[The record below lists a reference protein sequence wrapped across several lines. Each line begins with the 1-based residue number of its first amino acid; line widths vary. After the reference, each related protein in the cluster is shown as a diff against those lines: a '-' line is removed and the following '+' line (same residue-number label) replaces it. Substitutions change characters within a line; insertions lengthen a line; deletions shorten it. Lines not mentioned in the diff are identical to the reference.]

1 MPTVSVIIPTCNRV
15 DSLKQAVDSA
25 LNQTYRDFEI
35 VVVNDGSTDRTSEY
49 LSALN
54 NPLLRYC
61 EFAENRGGSSAR
73 NEGINKARGSLVA
86 FLDDDDCW
94 EPSKL
99 EEQVNAMNRENAD
112 LCYTGVFKRTFRG
125 KIKRYI
131 FMVPRFADL
140 YKSIMAN
147 NFLGGTSSI
156 IVKKELLEKIRGFDP
171 LLPAMQDWDLFIRLL
186 KNGCKIYGID
196 KPLVQYQVVDI
207 SRNISGSFHRYK
219 TAEKY
224 IRYKYRDS
232 EFFPLLNRRMIF
244 TEVTR
249 HMKSFFFLLDSIKY
263 YSGHLFK
270 R

>member
-1 MPTVSVIIPTCNRV
+1 
-15 DSLKQAVDSA
+15 
-25 LNQTYRDFEI
+25 
-35 VVVNDGSTDRTSEY
+35 
-49 LSALN
+49 
-54 NPLLRYC
+54 
-61 EFAENRGGSSAR
+61 
-73 NEGINKARGSLVA
+73 
-86 FLDDDDCW
+86 
-94 EPSKL
+94 
-99 EEQVNAMNRENAD
+99 
-112 LCYTGVFKRTFRG
+112 
-125 KIKRYI
+125 
-131 FMVPRFADL
+131 MVPGFADL

-207 SRNISGSFHRYK
+207 SRNISGSFPRYK

-224 IRYKYRDS
+224 IRYKYRDF